1 MTDQLAAFQWRTDP
15 ESVGN
20 YGEGISRP
28 RHNARVRDYKVI
40 IYPKGARPITW
51 YTRAESKRAA
61 ERYAKNRWPDAAAVE
76 VE

>member
-1 MTDQLAAFQWRTDP
+1 MAEVAAFQWRTDP
-15 ESVGN
+15 ETLGS

-28 RHNARVRDYKVI
+28 RHNARVRDFKVI
-40 IYPKGARPITW
+40 VYPKSAQPLIW

-61 ERYAKNRWPDAAAVE
+61 ERYARNRWPDAAAVE